1 MATIQKIKNKSGIS
15 YRVLVRKTGHKTIT
29 KTFQNKNLA
38 LKFAAELELNSA
50 YRERHDVGDIT
61 FHKLAQ
67 HYLASGSLGSRPKQ
81 QTMMTRYWAERLGHL
96 KVIDITPSVI
106 TQHLEELK
114 DRYAFATINRYKA
127 VISVIFNHARR
138 SLAAIDNPVSLVPTL
153 KEDNARTR
161 FLSHDERRR
170 LLKACKD
177 AKWGRFH
184 LLVLMAIT
192 TGARRSEL
200 SHLTWSQIDLER
212 GLAYISTTK
221 NGEPRTLPL
230 TDSVITELA
239 KLDQQQAL
247 IFHSTRHPNKPYDFT
262 KQWLKALD
270 EAGITNFR
278 FHDLRHTCASY
289 LAQGGASLLEIA
301 EVLGHKQIQMT
312 KRYAHLCVSHKQKLI
327 NDHFGQIR

>member
-15 YRVLVRKTGHKTIT
+15 YRVLVRKVGHKTIT
-29 KTFQNKNLA
+29 KTFPNKNLA
-38 LKFAAELELNSA
+38 LKFAADMELNPA
-50 YRERHDVGDIT
+50 YRQRHQMSDIT

-67 HYLASGSLGSRPKQ
+67 HYLASGSLGTRPKQ
-81 QTMMTRYWAERLGHL
+81 QTMMTKYWDERLGQL
-96 KVIDITPSVI
+96 KINDITPSVI
-106 TQHLEELK
+106 TQHLDGLK

-138 SLAAIDNPVSLVPTL
+138 SLAAIDNPVRLVASL
-153 KEDNARTR
+153 KENNARTR
-161 FLSHDERRR
+161 FLSHNERQN
-170 LLKACKD
+170 LLKACKG
-177 AKWGRFH
+177 AKWEKFH
-184 LLVLMAIT
+184 LLVLIAIT

-200 SHLTWSQIDLER
+200 SHLKWSQIDLER
-212 GLAYISTTK
+212 GLAYIPTTK

-230 TDSVITELA
+230 TDSVISDLSQ
-239 KLDQQQAL
+239 LDQQQEL
-247 IFHSTRHPNKPYDFT
+247 IFHSKRQTQKPYDFT
-262 KQWLKALD
+262 KLWLKALD

-327 NDHFGQIR
+327 NDHFGQLR

>member
-15 YRVLVRKTGHKTIT
+15 YRVLIRKVGHKTIT

-38 LKFAAELELNSA
+38 HKFAAEMELNSA
-50 YRERHDVGDIT
+50 YRQQHDLSDIT
-61 FHKLAQ
+61 FHELAQ
-67 HYLASGSLGSRPKQ
+67 HYLASGSLGTRPKQ
-81 QTMMTRYWAERLGHL
+81 QTMMTKYWDERLGQL
-96 KVIDITPSVI
+96 KINDITPSVI
-106 TQHLEELK
+106 TQHLDELK

-138 SLAAIDNPVSLVPTL
+138 KLAAIDNPVRLVPTL
-153 KEDNARTR
+153 KEDNVRTR
-161 FLSHDERRR
+161 FLSHDEVQR
-170 LLKACKD
+170 LLKVCKGT
-177 AKWGRFH
+177 KWERFH

-200 SHLTWSQIDLER
+200 SHLKWSQIDLEQ
-212 GLAYISTTK
+212 GLAYIPTTK

-230 TDSVITELA
+230 TTPVITELV
-239 KLDQQQAL
+239 KLDHQQDL
-247 IFHSTRHPNKPYDFT
+247 IFNSKRHPTKPYDFT
-262 KQWLKALD
+262 KLWLKALD

-312 KRYAHLCVSHKQKLI
+312 KRYAHLCVNHKKNLI
-327 NDHFGQIR
+327 NDHFGQLR

>member
-38 LKFAAELELNSA
+38 LKFAAEIELNSA

-61 FHKLAQ
+61 FHKLTQ

-81 QTMMTRYWAERLGHL
+81 QTMMTRYWDERLGHL
-96 KVIDITPSVI
+96 KVIDVTPSVI

-114 DRYAFATINRYKA
+114 GRYAFATINRYKA

-200 SHLTWSQIDLER
+200 SHLTWSQIDLVR

-230 TDSVITELA
+230 TTTVITELA

-247 IFHSTRHPNKPYDFT
+247 IFHSTRQPK
-262 KQWLKALD
+262 K
-270 EAGITNFR
+270 
-278 FHDLRHTCASY
+278 S
-289 LAQGGASLLEIA
+289 
-301 EVLGHKQIQMT
+301 
-312 KRYAHLCVSHKQKLI
+312 
-327 NDHFGQIR
+327 